1 MSRSFLTAERHPLI
15 LGHIKIDLGLCNQSI
30 NFYCEQDDYQK
41 FIPEICRLSRKKVV
55 IVSNA
60 QLDNASRERNI
71 IKIPKLENL
80 HGWCVTEDICPETLL
95 PSLLLQTSLEL

>member
-1 MSRSFLTAERHPLI
+1 MGSHIFQI
-15 LGHIKIDLGLCNQSI
+15 LGDKKILVSKDLKICGLAV
-30 NFYCEQDDYQK
+30 
-41 FIPEICRLSRKKVV
+41 KKVV
-55 IVSNA
+55 IVFNA

-80 HGWCVTEDICPETLL
+80 HGWSVTEDICPETLL